1 MNNEKLIV
9 SRLTSGIKKLNT
21 IKIPEEII
29 NIAKNLIID
38 ISGLTFNGQ
47 IRPSYDS
54 STLTATFTISIVT
67 AASGIYK
74 LQLADT
80 VTKDIS
86 SGRYVYDVMMT
97 LADSTIEVVHK
108 GILTVNPRV
117 TQL

>member
-1 MNNEKLIV
+1 MAV
-9 SRLTSGIKKLNT
+9 TQSTS
-21 IKIPEEII
+21 I
-29 NIAKNLIID
+29 NLVVDQGTDFSKNLTVTTDGYTAYD
-38 ISGLTFNGQ
+38 ISGRTFNGQ

-80 VTKDIS
+80 VTKNIS
-86 SGRYVYDVMMT
+86 AGRYVYDIMIT
-97 LADSTIEVVHK
+97 LADSTIEIVHK
-108 GILTVNPRV
+108 GIVTVNPRV

>member
-1 MNNEKLIV
+1 MAVTQN
-9 SRLTSGIKKLNT
+9 TS
-21 IKIPEEII
+21 I
-29 NIAKNLIID
+29 NLVVDQGTDFSKNLTVTTDGSTAYD

-86 SGRYVYDVMMT
+86 SGRYV
-97 LADSTIEVVHK
+97 LSLIH
-108 GILTVNPRV
+108 I
-117 TQL
+117 

>member
-1 MNNEKLIV
+1 MAVTQN
-9 SRLTSGIKKLNT
+9 TS
-21 IKIPEEII
+21 I
-29 NIAKNLIID
+29 NLVVDQGADFSKNLTVTTDGSTAYD

-97 LADSTIEVVHK
+97 LADSTVEVVHK

>member
-1 MNNEKLIV
+1 MAEEKKPE
-9 SRLTSGIKKLNT
+9 RKRGRPR
-21 IKIPEEII
+21 KIDE
-29 NIAKNLIID
+29 KQDQQDFD

>member
-1 MNNEKLIV
+1 MTTDG
-9 SRLTSGIKKLNT
+9 ST
-21 IKIPEEII
+21 
-29 NIAKNLIID
+29 AYD